1 MQTPKSAPI
10 TAGMLAMRTLPPP
23 TQARF
28 SAPEPPPEAATAPPQ
43 LEGDALLEQMIR
55 LL

>member
-1 MQTPKSAPI
+1 MHTKSSGAI

-23 TQARF
+23 NQARF
-28 SAPEPPPEAATAPPQ
+28 TAPDPAPEPPPAEPQ
-43 LEGDALLEQMIR
+43 LQGDALLEQMIR